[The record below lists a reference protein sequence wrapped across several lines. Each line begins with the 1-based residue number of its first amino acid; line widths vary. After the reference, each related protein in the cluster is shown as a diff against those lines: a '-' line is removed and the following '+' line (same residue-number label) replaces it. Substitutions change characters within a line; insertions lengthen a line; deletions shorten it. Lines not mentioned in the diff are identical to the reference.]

1 VRQVVHKNSWRVFL
15 LAGIFAA
22 ALVAWPTAGLAAN
35 VPQPRLLTA
44 GNYTVIG
51 GSTITNTGSTV
62 ITGNLALSPGTS
74 VTGGPTVTG
83 TSDIANAAASQAQ
96 TDLVTTYNDAAGAT
110 CPATNNLTGK
120 DLGGLT
126 LTPGVYCFS
135 TSAQL
140 TGTLTL
146 DGQGNTNPTFI
157 FQIGSSLTTASASR
171 VVLQNGAGACAVFWQ
186 VTSSATLGTTTSFQ
200 GNLITLASITMKT
213 NATIGVGGGVNG
225 GRALARTSGAVT
237 LDTNTITPP
246 PASCTFTAAATPTP
260 SPGGGAP
267 AASPIPGNTGVP
279 PQLIGP
285 FPWLLLIGLGA
296 AGSAAALGI
305 NRRRRR
311 RSRV

>member
-1 VRQVVHKNSWRVFL
+1 MVVPAII
-15 LAGIFAA
+15 LAATFE
-22 ALVAWPTAGLAAN
+22 AWPTAGLAAN

-51 GSTITNTGSTV
+51 GSTITNTGPTV
-62 ITGNLALSPGTS
+62 ITGNLALFPGTS

-83 TSDIANAAASQAQ
+83 TSDVNDAAASQAQ
-96 TDLVTTYNDAAGAT
+96 TDLGTTYNDAAGAT
-110 CPATNNLTGK
+110 CPATNNLSGT

-157 FQIGSSLTTASASR
+157 FQIGSTLTTASASR

-186 VTSSATLGTTTSFQ
+186 VGSSATLGTTTSFQ
-200 GNLITLASITMKT
+200 GNLITNASITMNT
-213 NATIGVGGGVNG
+213 GATIGVGGGVNG

-246 PASCTFTAAATPTP
+246 PATCTFTAAATPTP
-260 SPGGGAP
+260 SPGGGASP
-267 AASPIPGNTGVP
+267 TPSSGGGAPGASPIPGNTGVP

-296 AGSAAALGI
+296 AGAATALGVT
-305 NRRRRR
+305 RRRRR